1 MSRRKNERMKKG
13 ERKVREYTVL
23 NPTLTVREDDEVPG
37 EWSTDRARKKK
48 GERNKR
54 KEKNRKR

>member
-1 MSRRKNERMKKG
+1 MRKG

-37 EWSTDRARKKK
+37 EWSTDRERKKK

-54 KEKNRKR
+54 KERKRQR